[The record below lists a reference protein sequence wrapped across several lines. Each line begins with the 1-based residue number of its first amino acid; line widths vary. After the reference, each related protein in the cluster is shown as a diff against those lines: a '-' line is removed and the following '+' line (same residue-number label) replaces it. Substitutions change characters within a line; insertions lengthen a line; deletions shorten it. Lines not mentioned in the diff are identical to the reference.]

1 MKRLRIPLHIQIL
14 LGLVLGAVFGGIF
27 HIDTDVLY
35 VTHEQG
41 STMRTDTVRN
51 WEWFTLDAADKTV
64 DFGPEDQMQ
73 AVKAYAKMRKRGGII
88 TAHVGTGGEEEIT
101 YYHVTSVVGDET
113 IATQMKP
120 LGDLFIR
127 LLMMIAIPLVFASL
141 LVGVASLRDFK
152 KMARIG
158 GKTISMYIVTT
169 AMAITIGLLIGNIMQ
184 PGTRMDPDAREGLMS
199 AYASDIEENIDSELG
214 IDMMDYLVNIV
225 PKNPIQAMADTEML
239 QIIFFALMLGIATV
253 MLPEEK
259 REKITGFFDAVSDAM
274 IKMVEFIM
282 YFAPIG
288 VFALIAATVG
298 EFGFGVLQTLVWYI
312 VAVVLGLLIQAL
324 VVYPVLL
331 KTFARKFKLSTFFR
345 KLRPAQLV
353 AFTTSSS
360 AATLPVTYDCVEDMG
375 APKSVTSFVLPLG
388 ATINMDGTALYQGVA
403 ALFIAQVYG
412 LDITLFQQLTIVL
425 TATLASI
432 GTAPVPGVGIVML
445 VIILKSVG
453 IPEEGIALI
462 LGVDRILD
470 MLRTMVN
477 VTGDSA
483 VTIAVTSTENAF
495 VEPEPPESMQTS

>member
-14 LGLVLGAVFGGIF
+14 LGLLLGAVFGGVF
-27 HIDTDVLY
+27 HIDTRVLY
-35 VTHEQG
+35 ITHEYA
-41 STMRTDTVRN
+41 SSMETDTVRN
-51 WEWFTLDAADKTV
+51 WDRVTIETADKSRS
-64 DFGPEDQMQ
+64 FGSDDQTQIAKAYEKMRRSARLVRVIVQMGEAKREFQNVQ
-73 AVKAYAKMRKRGGII
+73 AVVK
-88 TAHVGTGGEEEIT
+88 
-101 YYHVTSVVGDET
+101 DET
-113 IATQMKP
+113 IATAIQP
-120 LGDLFIR
+120 LGDVFIR

-158 GKTISMYIVTT
+158 GKTISIYIVTT
-169 AMAITIGLLIGNIMQ
+169 ALAISIGLAIGNIMQ
-184 PGTRMDPDAREGLMS
+184 PGTRMDPGAREGLMS
-199 AYASDIEENIDSELG
+199 AYAEDIEGNIQEELG
-214 IDMMDYLVNIV
+214 IDVLDYLVNIV
-225 PKNPIQAMADTEML
+225 PKNPIQAMAESEML
-239 QIIFFALMLGIATV
+239 QIIFFALMFGIATV
-253 MLPEEK
+253 MLPEDK

-282 YFAPIG
+282 LFAPIG
-288 VFALIAATVG
+288 VFALISATVG
-298 EFGFGVLQTLVWYI
+298 EFGFGVLQTLLWYM
-312 VAVVLGLLIQAL
+312 VAVTLGLLIQAMI
-324 VVYPVLL
+324 VYPALL
-331 KTFARKFKLSTFFR
+331 KTLARKFSLATFFR

-360 AATLPVTYDCVEDMG
+360 AATLPVTFDCVEDMG
-375 APKSVTSFVLPLG
+375 APKSITSFVLPLG

-412 LDITLFQQLTIVL
+412 LDINFFQQLTIVL

-453 IPEEGIALI
+453 IPEQGIALI

-470 MLRTMVN
+470 MMRTVVN

-483 VTIAVTSTENAF
+483 VTVAVTSTENAF
-495 VEPEPPESMQTS
+495 EETP